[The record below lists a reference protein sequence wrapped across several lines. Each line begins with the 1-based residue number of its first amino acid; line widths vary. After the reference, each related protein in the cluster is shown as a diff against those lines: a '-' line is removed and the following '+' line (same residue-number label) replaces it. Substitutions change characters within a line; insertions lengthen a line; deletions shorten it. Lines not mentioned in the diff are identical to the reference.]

1 MLEIHVSER
10 REGALAENRNAEIR
24 LPRLRVINFIR
35 CKPVHDAI
43 PNIRRRLWQGCSI
56 AYLCAISGALLLSIG
71 WLYLTRLT
79 YRKILQS

>member
-24 LPRLRVINFIR
+24 LPRLRVVNFIR

-43 PNIRRRLWQGCSI
+43 PNIRRRLWQGCSYCLLVCDI
-56 AYLCAISGALLLSIG
+56 WGTAPFDWQALPNSVNLP
-71 WLYLTRLT
+71 
-79 YRKILQS
+79 